1 MHHLLNDIGIAV
13 LTATVLGLIAHWLRQ
28 PIILGYLIAGALVG
42 PQLGL
47 GLIQEAESIE
57 IISEIGL
64 ILLLFIIGLE
74 LDVKALFASG
84 KQLLFAGFGQFLL
97 CVAMGVGLFTA
108 MGYGLA
114 GASSDGLYLA
124 LMCGLS
130 STAVV
135 VKLLY
140 DKGEL
145 DTLPGRM
152 TLGILV
158 VQDIYAIFV
167 LAFQPNFANPSVAP
181 IAKALLA
188 TVALLVAG
196 FFFSKFVLRWVF
208 ASIAKA
214 PEMVVAVS
222 IGWCAAV
229 AASAAAMG
237 LSKEMGALVAGLCIG
252 AFPYSVH
259 VTAKTLPLRDFFLT
273 LFFMS
278 LGLKIT
284 APRWDMVGIIAALV
298 VFTVASRF
306 LSVYP
311 LLALTGAGRRTAF
324 ITSLNLSQI
333 SEFSLVIAM
342 LGVSYGHIGEGTVAI
357 VIYAM
362 AITAVVSSYAI
373 RYSHPLYLAWDQ
385 LFARLGRGSTVRP
398 GALTRGDEGQ
408 EGEHRCPVVLLGVHR
423 SARSLVSVLEG
434 KAPEVLR
441 KLRAIDFNTETLKE
455 LGRKGIFGTFGDI
468 GSLDTLGHSHLQ
480 HAKLILCTIP
490 DMLLKGTNNETL
502 VRCCRSVAPASRIVA
517 VADDAA
523 HEHRLRA
530 AGADFV
536 IAPHTLV
543 AEELASLTGA
553 VLTGVAGAESFAV
566 RTQLD
571 PVVNPAAL
579 RNVAWRSLSRAAMRD
594 DPTPD
599 RHPQRV
605 FARSGS
611 LSPPFNRGARR
622 VCR

>member
-42 PQLGL
+42 PQMGF
-47 GLIQEAESIE
+47 GLIHEAGSIE

-84 KQLLFAGFGQFLL
+84 KQLLVAGFGQFLL
-97 CVAMGVGLFTA
+97 CVAMGVALFGA
-108 MGYGLA
+108 LGYGLT
-114 GASSDGLYLA
+114 GASSEGLYLA

-181 IAKALLA
+181 VAKALLG
-188 TVALLVAG
+188 TILLLAAG
-196 FFFSKFVLRWVF
+196 FLFSKFVLRRVF
-208 ASIAKA
+208 DSIAKA

-252 AFPYSVH
+252 AFPYSMH

-311 LLALTGAGRRTAF
+311 LLAVAGAGRRTAF
-324 ITSLNLSQI
+324 VTSLNLSQI

-342 LGVSYGHIGEGTVAI
+342 LGVTYGHIGQGTVGVI
-357 VIYAM
+357 IYAM
-362 AITAVVSSYAI
+362 AITAVMSSYAI
-373 RYSHPLYLAWDQ
+373 RFSHPLYGAWDA
-385 LFARLGRGSTVRP
+385 LLAALGRGATVRP
-398 GALTRGDEGQ
+398 AGAAHAAAAAAGDGHDAD
-408 EGEHRCPVVLLGVHR
+408 GRRPVVLLGVHR
-423 SARSLVSVLEG
+423 SARSLISVLESRD
-434 KAPEVLR
+434 AEALR
-441 KLRAIDFNTETLKE
+441 KLRAIDFNTETLKV
-455 LGRKGIFGTFGDI
+455 LGRKGVFGTFGDI
-468 GSLDTLGHSHLQ
+468 GSLDTLGHSHLD

-490 DMLLKGTNNETL
+490 DMLLKGTDNETL
-502 VRCCRSVAPASRIVA
+502 VRNCRSVAPAARIVA
-517 VADDAA
+517 IADDAA
-523 HEHRLRA
+523 HGRRLRA
-530 AGADFV
+530 AGADVV

-553 VLTGVAGAESFAV
+553 ILSGGGGGGGAHVE
-566 RTQLD
+566 RTSETLR
-571 PVVNPAAL
+571 
-579 RNVAWRSLSRAAMRD
+579 RNVA
-594 DPTPD
+594 
-599 RHPQRV
+599 
-605 FARSGS
+605 
-611 LSPPFNRGARR
+611 
-622 VCR
+622 

>member
-13 LTATVLGLIAHWLRQ
+13 LTATVLGLLAHYLRQ
-28 PIILGYLIAGALVG
+28 PIILGYLIAGALIG
-42 PQLGL
+42 PQMGL
-47 GLIQEAESIE
+47 GLIHDAESIE

-74 LDVKALFASG
+74 LDVKSLFASG
-84 KQLLFAGFGQFLL
+84 KQLLVAGFGQFVL
-97 CVAMGVGLFTA
+97 CVAMGVGLFAA
-108 MGYGLA
+108 MGYGLK
-114 GASSDGLYLA
+114 GTSSDGLYLA

-152 TLGILV
+152 TLGVLV
-158 VQDIYAIFV
+158 IQDIYAIFV
-167 LAFQPNFANPSVAP
+167 LAFQPNFANPSIAP
-181 IAKALLA
+181 VAKALA
-188 TVALLVAG
+188 GTVLLLVAG
-196 FFFSKFVLRWVF
+196 FLFSKIVMRRVF
-208 ASIAKA
+208 SSIAKA

-229 AASAAAMG
+229 AGAAAAMG

-252 AFPYSVH
+252 AFPYSMH

-284 APRWDMVGIIAALV
+284 VPRWDMVGIIALLV
-298 VFTVASRF
+298 AFTVVSRF

-324 ITSLNLSQI
+324 VTSLNLSQI

-342 LGVSYGHIGEGTVAI
+342 LGVQYGHIGQGTVAV

-362 AITAVVSSYAI
+362 AITAVLSSYSI
-373 RYSHPLYLAWDQ
+373 RFSHPLYVAWDK
-385 LFARLGRGSTVRP
+385 LLTKWRP
-398 GALTRGDEGQ
+398 VSHAAQAGAEPAAGAT
-408 EGEHRCPVVLLGVHR
+408 GEAAADAGHDGGETRCPVVLLGVHR
-423 SARSLVSVLEG
+423 SARSLVALLEG
-434 KAPEVLR
+434 RDRELLR
-441 KLRAIDFNTETLKE
+441 KLRAIDFNPETLRE
-455 LGRKGIFGTFGDI
+455 LGSKGVFGTFGDI
-468 GSLDTLGHSHLQ
+468 GSLDTLAHSHLD

-490 DMLLKGTNNETL
+490 DMLLKGTSNETL
-502 VRCCRSVAPASRIVA
+502 VRSCRSVAPAALIVA

-523 HEHRLRA
+523 HEQRLRA

-543 AEELASLTGA
+543 AEELALVAGA
-553 VLTGVAGAESFAV
+553 VLAGGAGAGALTLPAARRGTAFQVAGEAP
-566 RTQLD
+566 LK
-571 PVVNPAAL
+571 
-579 RNVAWRSLSRAAMRD
+579 NVA
-594 DPTPD
+594 
-599 RHPQRV
+599 
-605 FARSGS
+605 
-611 LSPPFNRGARR
+611 
-622 VCR
+622 

>member
-13 LTATVLGLIAHWLRQ
+13 LSAAALGLLAHYLRQ
-28 PIILGYLIAGALVG
+28 PIILGYLIAGALIG
-42 PQLGL
+42 PQMGL
-47 GLIQEAESIE
+47 GLIHDAESIE

-74 LDVKALFASG
+74 LDVKSLFASG
-84 KQLLFAGFGQFLL
+84 KQLLVAGFGQFLL
-97 CVAMGVGLFTA
+97 CVAMGVGLFAA
-108 MGYGLA
+108 MGYGLK
-114 GASSDGLYLA
+114 GTSSDGLYLA

-152 TLGILV
+152 TLGVLV
-158 VQDIYAIFV
+158 IQDIYAIFV
-167 LAFQPNFANPSVAP
+167 LAFQPNFANPSIAP
-181 IAKALLA
+181 VAKALA
-188 TVALLVAG
+188 GTVLLLVAG
-196 FFFSKFVLRWVF
+196 FLFSKVVMRRVF
-208 ASIAKA
+208 GSIAKA

-229 AASAAAMG
+229 AGAAAAMG

-252 AFPYSVH
+252 AFPYSMH

-284 APRWDMVGIIAALV
+284 APRWDMVPIVATLV
-298 VFTVASRF
+298 VFTIASRF

-342 LGVSYGHIGEGTVAI
+342 LGVTYGHIGQGTVGI

-362 AITAVVSSYAI
+362 AITAVLSSYSI
-373 RYSHPLYLAWDQ
+373 RFSHPLYVAWDK
-385 LFARLGRGSTVRP
+385 LLTKWGRGPSPTADSQNSTASHE
-398 GALTRGDEGQ
+398 GSSAGHEGDT
-408 EGEHRCPVVLLGVHR
+408 RCPVVLLGVHR
-423 SARSLVSVLEG
+423 SARSLVALLEG
-434 KAPEVLR
+434 RDPELLR
-441 KLRAIDFNTETLKE
+441 KLRAIDFNPETLRE
-455 LGRKGIFGTFGDI
+455 LGKKGVFGTFGDI
-468 GSLDTLGHSHLQ
+468 GSLDTLGHSHLD

-490 DMLLKGTNNETL
+490 DMLLKGTSNETL
-502 VRCCRSVAPASRIVA
+502 VQNCRSVAPAARIVA
-517 VADDAA
+517 MADDAA
-523 HEHRLRA
+523 HEQRLRA
-530 AGADFV
+530 AGADLV

-543 AEELASLTGA
+543 ADELAFVTAA
-553 VLTGVAGAESFAV
+553 VLTDNAGVTALALTGRRGAVQPSAETAP
-566 RTQLD
+566 LK
-571 PVVNPAAL
+571 
-579 RNVAWRSLSRAAMRD
+579 NVA
-594 DPTPD
+594 
-599 RHPQRV
+599 
-605 FARSGS
+605 
-611 LSPPFNRGARR
+611 
-622 VCR
+622 